1 VRNGILLADALLPDV
16 LIEMDNIWGHID
28 ARCAYYGDMTEAHAG
43 LTIKLGK
50 VIQHTGSDI

>member
-1 VRNGILLADALLPDV
+1 MDVRNGILLADALLPDV

-43 LTIKLGK
+43 PTIKLGK
-50 VIQHTGSDI
+50 VI